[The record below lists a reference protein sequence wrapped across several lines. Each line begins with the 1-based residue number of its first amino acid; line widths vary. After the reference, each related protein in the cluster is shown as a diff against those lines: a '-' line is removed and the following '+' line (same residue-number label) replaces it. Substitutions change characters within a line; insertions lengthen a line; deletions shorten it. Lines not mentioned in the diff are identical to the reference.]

1 MNSLKFPDM
10 FTNVST
16 KTISGREAT
25 LSNLKL
31 ILKSDKG
38 SLFGDPYF
46 GSNLKKL
53 IFNQNNT
60 ILRDIVIDD
69 IYTTIITFIPQVIL
83 ERKDVKIELKK
94 QTVYVTIKLTNL
106 LDFTTDMFTIQL
118 TNDGE

>member
-69 IYTTIITFIPQVIL
+69 IYTTIVTFIPQVIL
-83 ERKDVKIELKK
+83 ERKDIKIELKN